1 MNSATSGR
9 CRILACVVALTF
21 GLASGAPATTPA
33 VEMAEVRRLAREP
46 VETILSGA
54 PVQGISDKDYRTIF
68 RSPRPVIV
76 VFYANQDQKSRNL
89 ATLVR
94 YLALEFNQVIT
105 FYGYR
110 VTPGASVEKDA
121 LAAIHKHYGV
131 KHVPAT
137 LFYDNDKGPIELEK
151 ADYSVPTLAEYRTP
165 NLLFWTTYHHAVRD
179 YIRKSI
185 LD

>member
-1 MNSATSGR
+1 M
-9 CRILACVVALTF
+9 LACVLALTL
-21 GLASGAPATTPA
+21 GVAAAAPTTVPA
-33 VEMAEVRRLAREP
+33 VDMAEVRRLAREP
-46 VETILSGA
+46 VDTILSGA
-54 PVQGISDKDYRTIF
+54 PVQSISAKDYRTIF
-68 RSPRPVIV
+68 RSQRPVIV
-76 VFYANQDQKSRNL
+76 VFYANQEQKSRNL

-94 YLALEFNQVIT
+94 YLALEFNHVIA

-110 VTPGASVEKDA
+110 VTAGASVEKDA
-121 LAAIHKHYGV
+121 LTAIHKHYGV

-137 LFYDNDKGPIELEK
+137 LFYDNDRGPMELEK

-179 YIRKSI
+179 YIQKSI